1 MVLLMNTK
9 VPMTSLGKAAA
20 TTTKRTMKLLPK
32 N

>member
-9 VPMTSLGKAAA
+9 APMTSLGKAA
-20 TTTKRTMKLLPK
+20 TTTKRTMKGLLK